1 MTTKPS
7 SFGGTKVC
15 GSILPVNY
23 QILEIK
29 ILGGLRKFESKKLKA
44 NTVDYITLISVNDP
58 FVMTT
63 RSTFMFLQMVMHI
76 ISMHWIWKCKV
87 HQPHYF
93 CVTSVLDSSFFLKSS
108 TSIMNENL
116 CICCCG

>member
-7 SFGGTKVC
+7 SFGYSFKFFWRH
-15 GSILPVNY
+15 
-23 QILEIK
+23 Q
-29 ILGGLRKFESKKLKA
+29 GLWFDSTCEL
-44 NTVDYITLISVNDP
+44 SVNDP